1 MTAKKAEPSKGG
13 YYVYELINP
22 ISLKVFYVG
31 KGKNNRAFAHVKE
44 ALANKVN
51 NLKKYNAIK
60 EILSYGLLPITNIL
74 LKGVATKTPLAES
87 EEIAKKIIMVANYD
101 LQTSKREEVINNAL
115 KDIESANK
123 ILALVARLKN
133 DQKPNFK
140 TRKILS

>member
-60 EILSYGLLPITNIL
+60 EILSYGLLPITNIVERL
-74 LKGVATKTPLAES
+74 TKYL
-87 EEIAKKIIMVANYD
+87 
-101 LQTSKREEVINNAL
+101 R
-115 KDIESANK
+115 
-123 ILALVARLKN
+123 
-133 DQKPNFK
+133 
-140 TRKILS
+140 